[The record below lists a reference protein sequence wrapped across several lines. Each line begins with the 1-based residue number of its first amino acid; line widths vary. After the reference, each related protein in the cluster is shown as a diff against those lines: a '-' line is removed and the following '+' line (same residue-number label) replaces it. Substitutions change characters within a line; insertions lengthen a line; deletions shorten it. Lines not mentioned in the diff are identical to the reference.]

1 LKEND
6 PKLTAIVH
14 EVAEAYAIQ
23 WKNDTKL
30 DATKW
35 HLSGAGISI
44 QILARYIPVISLVEF
59 SKYKNL
65 YSKETKQSHANY
77 YEKLVTGR

>member
-1 LKEND
+1 
-6 PKLTAIVH
+6 LT
-14 EVAEAYAIQ
+14 
-23 WKNDTKL
+23 
-30 DATKW
+30 
-35 HLSGAGISI
+35 GAGISI
-44 QILARYIPVISLVEF
+44 QILAGYIPVISFADF